1 MFKRRKVC
9 ILVQTPSLP
18 VNLDRNVKS
27 MEDDVILDLENMF
40 FSVNIDDDDDLDA
53 ENTEIILI

>member
-1 MFKRRKVC
+1 
-9 ILVQTPSLP
+9 
-18 VNLDRNVKS
+18 

-40 FSVNIDDDDDLDA
+40 FNVNVDDDDDLDA